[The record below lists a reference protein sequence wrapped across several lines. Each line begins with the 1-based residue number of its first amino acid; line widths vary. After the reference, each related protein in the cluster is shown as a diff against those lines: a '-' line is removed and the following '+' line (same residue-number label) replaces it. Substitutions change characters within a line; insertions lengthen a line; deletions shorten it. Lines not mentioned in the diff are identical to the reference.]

1 MSFEKEV
8 GTKFEIWLE
17 LLLKNKGYQNILRD
31 VEYRKDSGAFRQ
43 IDVSYNISFNGKIY
57 LVAVE
62 AKYSSKNNVNYKL
75 REVKNKKESMIGT
88 IDNLVDEVFER
99 QMFVGADLSILVTN
113 QYFQNKVKKY
123 ALEKNIRILERNNL
137 YSNFNSDF
145 SLEDSINSVNLE
157 NYRMKKNIIYI

>member
-1 MSFEKEV
+1 
-8 GTKFEIWLE
+8 
-17 LLLKNKGYQNILRD
+17 
-31 VEYRKDSGAFRQ
+31 
-43 IDVSYNISFNGKIY
+43 
-57 LVAVE
+57 
-62 AKYSSKNNVNYKL
+62 
-75 REVKNKKESMIGT
+75 
-88 IDNLVDEVFER
+88 
-99 QMFVGADLSILVTN
+99 MFVGADLSILVTN